1 MACANAVLDVIEN
14 ENLQKQVIEVS
25 KFMLDELEKLK
36 QKHEIIGDIRGY
48 GYFIGIDLVKSKKT
62 REPAIEL
69 ARIVLK
75 LMRDAFILLS
85 LDGPYSNVLKIK
97 PPLCFNQE
105 NAENL
110 TSTLD
115 KVLCDLKLKARL

>member
-14 ENLQKQVIEVS
+14 ENLQLQVIEVS
-25 KFMLDELEKLK
+25 KYMIDELTKLK

-48 GYFIGIDLVKSKKT
+48 GYFIGIDLVKSKTT

-75 LMRDAFILLS
+75 RMRDTFILLS

-97 PPLCFNQE
+97 PPLCFNHA

-110 TSTLD
+110 ISTFD
-115 KVLCDLKLKARL
+115 KILGDLNLKARL